1 MDTRALKNPY
11 VDYDGSAALTQSLFD
26 SSGQVKLS
34 NDYHHHYYFKA
45 PHQTFNPFVLLLLLF
60 AIQLTPEFSQRL
72 RTTISELLAV
82 MENGL
87 RSADPRDCTAYTGWA
102 GDETVGRENPGHWRR
117 RQVAPLPPLDGGSVA
132 APLKVG

>member
-34 NDYHHHYYFKA
+34 YLIFMTDLFIFKA
-45 PHQTFNPFVLLLLLF
+45 LHRTFNHFVLLF
-60 AIQLTPEFSQRL
+60 AFQLTPEFSQRL

-117 RQVAPLPPLDGGSVA
+117 RLVAPLPPLDGGSVA
-132 APLKVG
+132 PPLKVG